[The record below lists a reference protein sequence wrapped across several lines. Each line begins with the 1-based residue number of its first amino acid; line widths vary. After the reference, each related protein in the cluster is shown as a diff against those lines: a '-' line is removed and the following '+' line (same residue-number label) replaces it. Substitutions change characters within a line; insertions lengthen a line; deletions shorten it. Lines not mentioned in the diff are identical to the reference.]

1 MEHGGDIVLYY
12 IIVALAPFLP
22 FVSFWFPQS
31 TAPNNLYC
39 YYQHPSRFELVV
51 LIACLLELTHSC
63 HSFHTI
69 STLLFPDCLRA
80 TYTMIAA
87 DETQTQISH
96 LPPGDS
102 PSLHLTPAT
111 PEERLAVLHLNS
123 RAWKGP
129 LDVTGYIARE
139 DHLLQQQLTH
149 GRLVCWV
156 LVDSREP
163 ANQRTILSSCETFRK
178 NGLVARD
185 GVVTDVTAHGI
196 GSVYSRPEFRGKGY
210 ARRMMEELKKTLDDG
225 AVGMKGKCKDKA
237 MFSVLFSDIG
247 KRFYAQFG
255 WVPFPSA
262 HVQLPPIGLAELRRD
277 MPGIDLPA
285 TRDLVGADA
294 VRKSMCNET
303 AVQRQR
309 EYLRLVSEKTPGA
322 TKVAIDPDFQHLVWH
337 WAREEFYAERLC
349 QERGRPLIKGAG
361 HDDAGR
367 AGVYCAWN
375 RNFGETPEENTL
387 YILRWAYDEPTTPAE
402 TETTIEAMAAI
413 LRRAQHE
420 AHVWGMARVEFWN
433 PAPLMQKAVSMLDP
447 TIEVIHREESSI
459 ACLRWSGA
467 EQEGK
472 AVEWVWNEKYAWC

>member
-1 MEHGGDIVLYY
+1 
-12 IIVALAPFLP
+12 
-22 FVSFWFPQS
+22 
-31 TAPNNLYC
+31 
-39 YYQHPSRFELVV
+39 
-51 LIACLLELTHSC
+51 
-63 HSFHTI
+63 
-69 STLLFPDCLRA
+69 
-80 TYTMIAA
+80 MIAA
-87 DETQTQISH
+87 DDTNPN

-102 PSLHLTPAT
+102 PTLHLTPAT
-111 PEERLAVLHLNS
+111 PQERLAVLHLNS

-163 ANQRTILSSCETFRK
+163 ENQRTILSSCETFRK
-178 NGLVARD
+178 GALVAVD
-185 GVVTDVTAHGI
+185 GAVRDVTALGV
-196 GSVYSRPEFRGKGY
+196 GSVYSRPEFRGMGY
-210 ARRMMEELKKTLDDG
+210 ARRMMEELSGRLDNGVVKGKKN
-225 AVGMKGKCKDKA
+225 KCKDGEGEEGA
-237 MFSVLFSDIG
+237 AFSVLFSDIG
-247 KRFYAQFG
+247 KRFYARFG

-262 HVQLPPIGLAELRRD
+262 HVQLPPIDSREWRRD

-285 TRDLVGADA
+285 TRDLVGVDS
-294 VRKSMCNET
+294 VRESMCNEQ
-303 AVQRQR
+303 VVRRQR
-309 EYLRLVSEKTPGA
+309 EYLRVASEKAPGA
-322 TKVAIDPDFQHLVWH
+322 TKAAIEPDFEHLVWH

-349 QERGRPLIKGAG
+349 PEKGHPVIKGAG

-420 AHVWGMARVEFWN
+420 AHEWGMARVEFWN

-467 EQEGK
+467 EQVGK
-472 AVEWVWNEKYAWC
+472 DVEWVWNEKYAWC